1 VIIGV
6 VSATLPKD
14 EWTAMAG
21 VTIWCKLIF
30 NYAISRHAHLGVKS
44 ARKLAKEREL
54 EEKKAKALAD
64 QAAQIAAERDAQRRA
79 DTEAR

>member
-1 VIIGV
+1 
-6 VSATLPKD
+6 
-14 EWTAMAG
+14 
-21 VTIWCKLIF
+21 LIF

-79 DTEAR
+79 DAEAR